1 MFPAARLGDKTSHGG
16 TVGTP
21 PPAAAVAVAAVLI
34 EGKPAAV
41 GGSLHVCVVPK
52 DLVLGP
58 ANVLEPRVGG
68 QVLIGG
74 LVAARV
80 GDRTTCQA
88 NVLTGAPTV
97 LIGGR

>member
-1 MFPAARLGDKTSHGG
+1 MPPAARLGDKTSHGG
-16 TVGTP
+16 SLGTP
-21 PPAAAVAVAAVLI
+21 PPAVAVAVATVLI

-52 DLVLGP
+52 DAVLGP
-58 ANVLEPRVGG
+58 ANVVTPRVGG

-74 LVAARV
+74 VVAARV

-88 NVLTGAPTV
+88 NVLTGALTV
-97 LIGGR
+97 HIGGR

>member
-16 TVGTP
+16 AVGTP
-21 PPAAAVAVAAVLI
+21 PPAVAAKVATVLI

-41 GGSLHVCVVPK
+41 GGSLHVCVIPK
-52 DLVLGP
+52 DAVLGP
-58 ANVLEPRVGG
+58 ANVVKPRIGG

-74 LVAARV
+74 VVAARV
-80 GDRTTCQA
+80 GDSTTCQA

>member
-16 TVGTP
+16 SVGP
-21 PPAAAVAVAAVLI
+21 PPAAVAALVATVLI

-52 DLVLGP
+52 DAVMGP
-58 ANVLEPRVGG
+58 LNVVKPRLGG
-68 QVLIGG
+68 QVRIGG
-74 LVAARV
+74 VVAARV
-80 GDRTTCQA
+80 GDATTCEA
-88 NVLTGAPTV
+88 TVLSGAPTV